1 MSTATKTPPTKRAK
15 TNRHLPDEVFR
26 KIMSYCVD
34 QYREDRETHALI
46 WQTIRVAYIPANS
59 YFGGSRL
66 RKCVWI
72 VSATLPLEMGIKPTR
87 EMYLND
93 DLIDL
98 PLPNG
103 HQLEPDGVIWGEE
116 TVVFVDGADNPWKKT
131 WNGETIFQK

>member
-46 WQTIRVAYIPANS
+46 WQTIRVAYIPAIT
-59 YFGGSRL
+59 YL
-66 RKCVWI
+66 RECVWI

-93 DLIDL
+93 ELIYL

-103 HQLEPDGVIWGEE
+103 HRLEPDGVIWG
-116 TVVFVDGADNPWKKT
+116 
-131 WNGETIFQK
+131 